1 MWKCIRDIQ
10 RGRRGLVPTRS
21 ATIRDEDGASCCT
34 MEAQNER
41 WIRHFSNSLNVQSE
55 FSLEELGRVVQRPL
69 RPELAELPTEEELM
83 EAIEKLKNGK
93 AGGESG
99 VLPELVKVAC
109 IDEFPK
115 RLLELVHD
123 VWKEKSVPA
132 EWRDAILIPIP
143 KKGDLSHCD
152 NWRGISLLDVVY
164 RKSRG

>member
-1 MWKCIRDIQ
+1 MRVAKDKWFQRKASEAERGRHGGKLLWKCIRDIQ

-34 MEAQNER
+34 TEAQNER
-41 WIRHFSNSLNVQSE
+41 WIRHFSNILNVQSE
-55 FSLEELGRVVQRPL
+55 FSLEELERVEQRPL

-109 IDEFPK
+109 IGDEF
-115 RLLELVHD
+115 H
-123 VWKEKSVPA
+123 KETVGVGA
-132 EWRDAILIPIP
+132 
-143 KKGDLSHCD
+143 
-152 NWRGISLLDVVY
+152 
-164 RKSRG
+164 